1 MEQKTIE
8 TVGPRVEPPS
18 VAPEQQAGPA
28 AITEAPRPQMSAVA
42 RYRHIQSPGIY
53 VKMTQVPK
61 GLRVYSKQLPED
73 HVVILAHGKLHVD
86 LNGQVTVFSAPASYV
101 IPANT
106 RVQCV
111 TMEESVWYC
120 VHATDETD
128 LEKLKALY

>member
-8 TVGPRVEPPS
+8 TVGPKIESPS
-18 VAPEQQAGPA
+18 VPPAQQVAPTVE
-28 AITEAPRPQMSAVA
+28 TTRPQMSAVA
-42 RYRHIQSPGIY
+42 RYRHVQAPGVY

-61 GLRVYSKQLPED
+61 GLRIYSKQLPDD
-73 HVVILAHGKLHVD
+73 HVVVLAHGKLHVD
-86 LNGQVTVFSAPASYV
+86 VNGKATVFTAPASYV

-106 RVQCV
+106 RVQVV